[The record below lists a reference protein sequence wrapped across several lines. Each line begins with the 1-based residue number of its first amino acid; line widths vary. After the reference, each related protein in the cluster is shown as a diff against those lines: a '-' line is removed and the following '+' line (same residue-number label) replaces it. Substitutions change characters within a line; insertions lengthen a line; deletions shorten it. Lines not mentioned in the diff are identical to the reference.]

1 MTRPPSGGPVH
12 PIDARGNVMKKL
24 SIASGLLFSVAP
36 LTLYAETADSNLAEA
51 RTLVK
56 QFAGELQ
63 AEVAAGMKAGG
74 PVHTIE
80 ICSAKAPAIAAGISQ
95 SSGWQVGRTSLKL
108 RNPANTP
115 DAWEMQVLEQFEARK
130 AAGEPVEKLEFA
142 EVVGSGQDRQ
152 YRYMKA
158 IPTAEVCLNCHAA
171 EIKPPVEEKLSQIYP
186 QDQARGFSVGD
197 IRGAFTL
204 SKTD

>member
-1 MTRPPSGGPVH
+1 
-12 PIDARGNVMKKL
+12 MKKFSITAALLL
-24 SIASGLLFSVAP
+24 SLSP
-36 LTLYAETADSNLAEA
+36 LTLNAEAADPNLPQA

-56 QFAGELQ
+56 QFAGQLQ

-80 ICSAKAPAIAAGISQ
+80 ICTAKAPAIAAEMSA

-108 RNPANTP
+108 RNPANAP
-115 DAWEMQVLEQFEARK
+115 DAWELQVLEQFEARK
-130 AAGEPVEKLEFA
+130 AAGEPVDKLEFA
-142 EVVGSGQDRQ
+142 EVVGSGDDRQ

-158 IPTAEVCLNCHAA
+158 IPTGEVCLNCHAA

-186 QDQARGFSVGD
+186 LDQARGFSLGD

-204 SKTD
+204 SKAN

>member
-1 MTRPPSGGPVH
+1 
-12 PIDARGNVMKKL
+12 MKKCL
-24 SIASGLLFSVAP
+24 ITAAVFLAAAP
-36 LTLYAETADSNLAEA
+36 LTLHAEAADPNLNQA

-56 QFAGELQ
+56 QFAGQLQ

-80 ICSAKAPAIAAGISQ
+80 VCSVKAPAIAAEITE

-115 DAWEMQVLEQFEARK
+115 DAWELQVLEQFEARK
-130 AAGEPVEKLEFA
+130 AAGEPVDKLEFA
-142 EVVGSGQDRQ
+142 EVVGSGDDQQ

-158 IPTAEVCLNCHAA
+158 IPTGEVCLNCHAA

-186 QDQARGFSVGD
+186 QDQARGFSLGD

-204 SKTD
+204 SKAN